1 MEVSDD
7 ESHTVSLSVPPDP
20 DFLVFARL
28 ALGGICRLTS
38 LRPDEVVDLKLAMTE
53 AAAGVLWDGD
63 DPPPMPERLGFTF
76 RLEPERLVLEVEGS
90 LPPQA
95 SLEERRLGRAIL
107 EATVDGCE
115 NLGHAVR
122 LEKRLAEEGELG

>member
-1 MEVSDD
+1 MDSSD
-7 ESHTVSLSVPPDP
+7 ESRSVSLAIPPDP

-28 ALGGICRLTS
+28 ALGGMCRLTP
-38 LRPDEVVDLKLAMTE
+38 LRHDEVVDLKLAITE
-53 AAAGVLWDGD
+53 AAAGVLHDGD
-63 DPPPMPERLGFTF
+63 EPPPMPERLGFTF
-76 RLEPERLVLEVEGS
+76 RLEPDRLVLEVEGS
-90 LPPQA
+90 LPPEV

-122 LEKRLAEEGELG
+122 LEKRLTAGDELG